1 MSSSIRLK
9 QYFRRLKTL
18 LGLQS
23 FFILDLVFNKTAYYI
38 AKTTK
43 GSITSDFIIACMVES
58 VNLKSNNLE
67 KNSIGL
73 RGLVFQG
80 MGQLSPIGIFG
91 GSILGAASF
100 ALGATPL
107 AFIFGF
113 IVALLSAN
121 SIFQYSKHVASARGY
136 YGYVGNGMGKIA
148 GGYVSYLYVFY
159 QLANLSFIFGYYV
172 LTFSPTFSYVFGG
185 NISNDYG
192 LLYLVLIS
200 IPAFYIV
207 YRGIKPSYKSQI
219 ISNSIQIIFVVLMSL
234 IIIITATDNSL
245 VVFTPAATGAG
256 WGGVFLGFI
265 TGSYLAFAGY
275 GSIVP
280 LGEEA
285 KAAKRTIG
293 LSVVILVFIMAA
305 IYLLGSYAMIIGW
318 GIADMGTFGSSIYPG
333 FVVVGTHV
341 DKISN
346 YFFFIL
352 NFFVVYPLYV
362 TMASAVSRNLYSMSK
377 DGLIPARFSKTH
389 PKYRS
394 PHQAL
399 LLTLISFVV
408 ISVVA
413 SLIFVLTQ
421 GGFSGGYFDYFL
433 FFATSSTIATLVI
446 HTVLNVA
453 LIRRSGAEN
462 KNTLKFISVRYVFPV
477 VSTAFIVVALYY
489 AISTLTMPLIFSP
502 VLVLVY
508 SVFALALALI
518 YKEKAKIP
526 GFKDV
531 GAETPNGVE
540 D

>member
-1 MSSSIRLK
+1 
-9 QYFRRLKTL
+9 
-18 LGLQS
+18 
-23 FFILDLVFNKTAYYI
+23 
-38 AKTTK
+38 
-43 GSITSDFIIACMVES
+43 MVES
-58 VNLKSNNLE
+58 VDVRSNSLE
-67 KNSIGL
+67 KDSITL

-148 GGYVSYLYVFY
+148 GGYTSYLYVFY
-159 QLANLSFIFGYYV
+159 QFANLSFIFGYYV

-185 NISNDYG
+185 NISNNYG

-219 ISNSIQIIFVVLMSL
+219 ISNVIQIIFVVVMSL

-245 VVFTPAATGAG
+245 IVFTPAATGAG

-285 KAAKRTIG
+285 RAPKRTIG
-293 LSVVILVFIMAA
+293 LSVIILVLIMAA
-305 IYLLGSYAMIIGW
+305 IYLLGSYAMIVGW
-318 GIADMGTFGSSIYPG
+318 GIADMGAFSSSIYPG
-333 FVVVGTHV
+333 FVVIGTHV

-346 YFFFIL
+346 YVFFIL

-362 TMASAVSRNLYSMSK
+362 TMATAVSRNIYSMSK
-377 DGLIPARFSKTH
+377 DGLLPARFSRTH
-389 PKYRS
+389 AKYRS

-399 LLTLISFVV
+399 LLTLISFVI

-421 GGFSGGYFDYFL
+421 GSFSGGYFDYFL
-433 FFATSSTIATLVI
+433 FFATSSTITTLVI
-446 HTVLNVA
+446 HSALNVA
-453 LIRRSGAEN
+453 LIRRSSAEN
-462 KNTLKFISVRYVFPV
+462 KNTIVFVSVRYVFPV
-477 VSTAFIVVALYY
+477 VTTGFIIVSLYY

-508 SVFALALALI
+508 SVLAIILTI
-518 YKEKAKIP
+518 MYKGKVTIP
-526 GFKDV
+526 GFKD
-531 GAETPNGVE
+531 NGGE
-540 D
+540 ITQS